1 MTAISVVVI
10 DDQDLVRAGLAS
22 LLDGI
27 DDITVIGQARNGE
40 EGVRLVRAARPD
52 IALVDI
58 RMPVL
63 NGIDA
68 VTQIRADPVCT
79 RTRLVVLTTFGLD
92 EYVFGAI
99 RAGADAFLLKDA
111 EPEELIRC
119 VRLVAQG
126 DAVMSP
132 SVTRTLLDDYLTRPT
147 NLPRRTAPA
156 LTDRERDVLDG
167 VCSGLSNKDIATDL
181 YIGAATVKTYI
192 SRLLD
197 KFATGSRVGLVIAA
211 YECGLVDD
219 AG

>member
-22 LLDGI
+22 LLDGTE
-27 DDITVIGQARNGE
+27 DITVVGQARNGE
-40 EGVRLVRAARPD
+40 EGVRLVREACRD
-52 IALVDI
+52 VALVDI

-68 VTQIRADPVCT
+68 VAQIRADPAST
-79 RTRLVVLTTFGLD
+79 GTRLVVLTTFGLD

-111 EPEELIRC
+111 EPEELVRC

-147 NLPRRTAPA
+147 SFQRRAAPA
-156 LTDRERDVLDG
+156 LTDRERDVLNG
-167 VCSGLSNKDIATDL
+167 VCHGLSNKDIAADL
-181 YIGAATVKTYI
+181 YVGVATVKSYI
-192 SRLLD
+192 SRLLE
-197 KFATGSRVGLVIAA
+197 KFDTGSRVGLVIAA
-211 YECGLVDD
+211 YDCGLVDT
-219 AG
+219 G